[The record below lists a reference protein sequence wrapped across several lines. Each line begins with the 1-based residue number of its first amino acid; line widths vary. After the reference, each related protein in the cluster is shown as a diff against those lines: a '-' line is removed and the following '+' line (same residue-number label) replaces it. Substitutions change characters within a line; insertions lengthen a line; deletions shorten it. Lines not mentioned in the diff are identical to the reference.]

1 MDNTP
6 GRSGDAAPPLPVQP
20 YSSTREHTV
29 RSEGGRVGHRK
40 RGPQHTMAETGQR
53 ARSKQARACSLW
65 ATACTLIV
73 RCSLSLRHRSPRACA
88 CSSLP
93 WQWKTEAFQMQVLE
107 LQFSRFL
114 AKDFAT
120 WSIACGRQSGGDRGE
135 ASTGERSGPSAS
147 SVAKPRGCGAVG
159 RRPPTL
165 KPSPPRRDSLS
176 CSKNAES
183 HVARIASFIHGFIH
197 IHTHDSERRQGSQ
210 SAARTPL
217 TLMPWQ

>member
-6 GRSGDAAPPLPVQP
+6 GRSRDAAPPLPAVLG
-20 YSSTREHTV
+20 TREHTV
-29 RSEGGRVGHRK
+29 RYEGGRVGHRK

-120 WSIACGRQSGGDRGE
+120 WSIACGGKAG
-135 ASTGERSGPSAS
+135 ATGARRALVSAR
-147 SVAKPRGCGAVG
+147 APRPA
-159 RRPPTL
+159 P
-165 KPSPPRRDSLS
+165 SLS
-176 CSKNAES
+176 
-183 HVARIASFIHGFIH
+183 HG
-197 IHTHDSERRQGSQ
+197 G
-210 SAARTPL
+210 AAPSVGGRL
-217 TLMPWQ
+217 R